1 MSKLSA
7 KRKDRTSITLEILLL
22 LIALLFLFPIF
33 YLILTSFKSPDQF
46 YQPLAMPDSVY
57 WGHYEKAVEKVNVV
71 LGFFNT
77 FTISAGSI
85 GLMVIV
91 SSMAGYVIAR
101 IPRKFF
107 QFLFYFFISGMVIP
121 LQTGMIP
128 IFKMGVALHLIDT
141 RSFMIL
147 LYAAGALPMA
157 TFMYSGFTK
166 SVPREIEESA
176 AIDGYG
182 KFRVFWLIIFPL
194 MLPATGTLIMLNI
207 YGIWNDLFG
216 PLLYLKDPA
225 KMTLMAQV
233 VQFKANNQS
242 IDYGPIFALCVMA
255 TLPLIVL
262 FFFTQKYM
270 MKGLVAGAVKG

>member
-1 MSKLSA
+1 MNPHSA
-7 KRKDRTSITLEILLL
+7 KRKGHGSALLEILLL
-22 LIALLFLFPIF
+22 LAALLFLFPIF
-33 YLILTSFKSPDQF
+33 YLVLTSVKAPSLF
-46 YQPLAMPDSVY
+46 YQPLAMPDSFY
-57 WGHYEKAVEKVNVV
+57 WGHYAKAFDKVNVWR
-71 LGFFNT
+71 GFFNT
-77 FTISAGSI
+77 FAISAGSI
-85 GLMVIV
+85 GLIILV

-141 RSFMIL
+141 RSFLIL

-157 TFMYSGFTK
+157 TFMYTGFTK

-182 KFRVFWLIIFPL
+182 RFRSFWLIIFPL

-270 MKGLVAGAVKG
+270 MKGLVIGAVKG

>member
-1 MSKLSA
+1 MQTLFLN
-7 KRKDRTSITLEILLL
+7 RKDRVGVALEVL
-22 LIALLFLFPIF
+22 LILVALLFIYPIL
-33 YLILTSFKSPDQF
+33 YLVLASFKEPGQF
-46 YQPLAMPDSVY
+46 YDPLAWPNSLY
-57 WGHYEKAVEKVNVV
+57 LGHYEKAFDKVNVMS
-71 LGFFNT
+71 GFMNT
-77 FTISAGSI
+77 FAISAGSI
-85 GLMVIV
+85 GLIIIV

-101 IPRKFF
+101 MPHKFF

-147 LYAAGALPMA
+147 LYTAGAIPMA
-157 TFMYSGFTK
+157 TFMYAGFTK

-176 AIDGYG
+176 SIDGYG
-182 KFRVFWLIIFPL
+182 RFRAFWFIIFPL
-194 MLPATGTLIMLNI
+194 LLPATGTLIMLNI

-255 TLPLIVL
+255 TLPLIIL

-270 MKGLVAGAVKG
+270 MRGLIIGSVKG

>member
-1 MSKLSA
+1 MDTLSS
-7 KRKDRTSITLEILLL
+7 KRKDRVSLASEIILLL
-22 LIALLFLFPIF
+22 VALLFLYPIL
-33 YLILTSFKSPDQF
+33 YLVLASFKAPGQF
-46 YQPLAMPDSVY
+46 YDPLAWPHSLY
-57 WGHYEKAVEKVNVV
+57 WGHYEKAFEKVNVWS
-71 LGFFNT
+71 GFMNT
-77 FTISAGSI
+77 FAISAGSI
-85 GLMVIV
+85 GLIIVV

-101 IPRKFF
+101 MPHRFF

-128 IFKMGVALHLIDT
+128 IFKMGVSLHLIDT

-147 LYAAGALPMA
+147 LYTAGAIPMA
-157 TFMYSGFTK
+157 TFMYAGFTK

-176 AIDGYG
+176 SLDGYG
-182 KFRVFWLIIFPL
+182 RFRTYWFIIFPL
-194 MLPATGTLIMLNI
+194 LLPATGTLIMLNI

-262 FFFTQKYM
+262 FLFTQKYM
-270 MKGLVAGAVKG
+270 MRGLIVGAVKG

>member
-1 MSKLSA
+1 MSDLSA
-7 KRKDRTSITLEILLL
+7 KRKNRTGLTLEILLL
-22 LIALLFLFPIF
+22 LIALLFLYPIF
-33 YLILTSFKSPDQF
+33 YLILTSFKSPDQL
-46 YQPLAMPDSVY
+46 YRPLAMPDSFY
-57 WGHYEKAVEKVNVV
+57 WGHYKKAIEKVNV
-71 LGFFNT
+71 LRGFFNT
-77 FTISAGSI
+77 FAISAGSI

-141 RSFMIL
+141 RTFMIL

-182 KFRVFWLIIFPL
+182 KLRAFWMIIFPL
-194 MLPATGTLIMLNI
+194 LLPATGTLIMLNV

-233 VQFKANNQS
+233 VQFKANTQS

>member
-1 MSKLSA
+1 MNKRSA
-7 KRKDRTSITLEILLL
+7 KRKNPTGITLEII
-22 LIALLFLFPIF
+22 LIIAAFLFLYPIF
-33 YLILTSFKSPDQF
+33 YLLLTSFKSPAQIN
-46 YQPLAMPDSVY
+46 QPLAMPDSLY
-57 WGHYEKAVEKVNVV
+57 WGHYEKAIEKVNVL
-71 LGFFNT
+71 LGLFNT
-77 FTISAGSI
+77 SVISVGSI
-85 GLMVIV
+85 GLLVII

-101 IPRKFF
+101 IPRRFF
-107 QFLFYFFISGMVIP
+107 QFLFFFFISGMVIP

-141 RSFMIL
+141 RTFMIL

-157 TFMYSGFTK
+157 IFMYSGFTK
-166 SVPREIEESA
+166 SIPREIEESA

-182 KFRVFWLIIFPL
+182 KFRAFWLIIFPL

-216 PLLYLKDPA
+216 PLLYLKDPS
-225 KMTLMAQV
+225 KMTLMSQI
-233 VQFKANNQS
+233 VQFKANHQS

-262 FFFTQKYM
+262 FIFTQKYM
-270 MKGLVAGAVKG
+270 MKGLVAGAIKG

>member
-1 MSKLSA
+1 MRNFA
-7 KRKDRTSITLEILLL
+7 KRKDGASLALEMVLLL
-22 LIALLFLFPIF
+22 VALIFLLPIF
-33 YLILTSFKSPDQF
+33 YLMLTSVKSPDLL
-46 YQPLAMPDSVY
+46 YQPLAMPDSLY
-57 WGHYEKAVEKVNVV
+57 WGHYEKALDKVNVL
-71 LGFFNT
+71 LGLFNT
-77 FTISAGSI
+77 LIISAGAI
-85 GLMVIV
+85 GLMIVV

-101 IPRKFF
+101 IRGKFF

-141 RSFMIL
+141 RTFMIL
-147 LYAAGALPMA
+147 LYTAGAISMA
-157 TFMYSGFTK
+157 TFVYAGFMK
-166 SVPREIEESA
+166 SVPKEIEESA

-182 KFRVFWLIIFPL
+182 KFRTFWLILFPL
-194 MLPATGTLIMLNI
+194 MMPATGTLIMLNI

-216 PLLYLKDPA
+216 PLLYLKNPA

-233 VQFKANNQS
+233 VQFKANTQS

-255 TLPLIVL
+255 TLPLIIL

-270 MKGLVAGAVKG
+270 MKGLVIGAVKG

>member
-1 MSKLSA
+1 M
-7 KRKDRTSITLEILLL
+7 
-22 LIALLFLFPIF
+22 IALLFLYPIF
-33 YLILTSFKSPDQF
+33 YLILTSFKSPDQL
-46 YQPLAMPDSVY
+46 YQPLAMPDSFY
-57 WGHYEKAVEKVNVV
+57 WGHYKKAIEKVNV
-71 LGFFNT
+71 LRGFFNT
-77 FTISAGSI
+77 FAISAGAI
-85 GLMVIV
+85 GLMVFV

-141 RSFMIL
+141 RTFMIL

-157 TFMYSGFTK
+157 TFMYAGFTK

-182 KFRVFWLIIFPL
+182 KFRAFWMIIFPL
-194 MLPATGTLIMLNI
+194 LLPATGTLIMLNI

-216 PLLYLKDPA
+216 PLLYLKNPA

-233 VQFKANNQS
+233 VQFKANTQS

>member
-1 MSKLSA
+1 MKKLFA
-7 KRKDRTSITLEILLL
+7 KRKDRAGLALEIILLVVA
-22 LIALLFLFPIF
+22 ILFLLPIF
-33 YLILTSFKSPDQF
+33 YLILTSFKAPHLL
-46 YQPLAMPDSVY
+46 YQPLALPDSVY
-57 WGHYEKAVEKVNVV
+57 WGHYKKALDKVNV
-71 LGFFNT
+71 LRGLFNT
-77 FTISAGSI
+77 VMISVGSI
-85 GLMVIV
+85 GLMIIV

-101 IPRKFF
+101 IRGRFF

-141 RSFMIL
+141 RTFMVL
-147 LYAAGALPMA
+147 LYTAGAISMA
-157 TFMYSGFTK
+157 TFMYAGFMK
-166 SVPREIEESA
+166 SVPREIEEAA

-182 KFRVFWLIIFPL
+182 RFRTFWLILFPL

-225 KMTLMAQV
+225 KLTLMAQV
-233 VQFKANNQS
+233 VQFKANSQS

-255 TLPLIVL
+255 TMPLIVL

-270 MKGLVAGAVKG
+270 MKGLVMGAVKG

>member
-1 MSKLSA
+1 MGKLLA
-7 KRKDRTSITLEILLL
+7 KRKDPGSAALEIGMLLT
-22 LIALLFLFPIF
+22 ALLFLYPIF
-33 YLILTSFKSPDQF
+33 YLILTSLKSPDQL
-46 YQPLAMPDSVY
+46 YQPLSLPDSLY
-57 WGHYEKAVEKVNVV
+57 WGHYEKAIAKVDVP

-77 FTISAGSI
+77 LAISVGSI
-85 GLMVIV
+85 GLMVVV

-128 IFKMGVALHLIDT
+128 LFKMGVALHLIDT
-141 RSFMIL
+141 RTFMIL

-157 TFMYSGFTK
+157 TFMYAGFTK
-166 SVPREIEESA
+166 SVPKEVEESA

-182 KFRVFWLIIFPL
+182 KYRAFWLIIFPL
-194 MLPATGTLIMLNI
+194 LLPATGTLIMLNI

-270 MKGLVAGAVKG
+270 MKGLVAGAIKG